1 MVIFIDLLLLIIYI
15 LLIVLICVGIVLG
28 IRLNGLISKAEKTLD
43 NIDEKFNSFNTIVR
57 IMNKVD
63 IVKSALPNFVMNILK
78 KRKEEKK

>member
-1 MVIFIDLLLLIIYI
+1 MIFIDLLLLIIYI